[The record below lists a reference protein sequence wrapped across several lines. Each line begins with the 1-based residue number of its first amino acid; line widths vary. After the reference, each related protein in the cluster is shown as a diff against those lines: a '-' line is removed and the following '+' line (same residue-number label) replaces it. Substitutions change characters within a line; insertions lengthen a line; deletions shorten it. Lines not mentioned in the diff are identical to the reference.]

1 MCLYF
6 RVSTQP
12 LIDRI
17 SGILTLW
24 IILTYVPLHTH
35 GKITRGGVNLIP
47 SGALQMTASWVDDPN
62 EGAVGVTYN
71 FIILTTYRSPPSSEA
86 HFKSGLTR
94 DNLAYDP
101 DTHTYSLII
110 DASNANQFGPGNTVT
125 ERNFPGWQMG
135 VDYRIYIEYYNST
148 DIDTRS
154 KLNIGAEMTQYFA
167 TPMQLAS
174 PPLAV
179 TMCGLTET
187 AVPCHEIV
195 QTDNSIR
202 VHWEKPDTRG
212 YADYIPTPAYLI
224 DHYEIEVSEC
234 SDFRSL
240 LRPPQRC
247 LVDQDDDYCDFN
259 ERIANIKDLEANHI
273 YFLRISASTI
283 IGSGEKSDIIT
294 TVHIPGVISTVASEP
309 VCNCGEN
316 FYASNRSIWNTCS
329 RCPLF
334 TNSKDGSI
342 KLEDCKCDVSMGYK
356 AGSVPCELMEAHYE
370 TEIEEG
376 SLWWV
381 GGAILLLY
389 ICGCG
394 AQRKFT

>member
-1 MCLYF
+1 M
-6 RVSTQP
+6 
-12 LIDRI
+12 
-17 SGILTLW
+17 LTLG
-24 IILTYVPLHTH
+24 IILAYLPLHTH
-35 GKITRGGVNLIP
+35 GKISPNSVNLIP
-47 SGALQMTASWVDDPN
+47 SGVLQMTASWVDDPS
-62 EGAVGVTYN
+62 EGPVGVTYD
-71 FIILTTYRSPPSSEA
+71 FYILTTYRNPPSAEA
-86 HFKSGLTR
+86 HTKSGLTR
-94 DNLAYDP
+94 DNFAYDP
-101 DTHTYSLII
+101 DAHTYSLVI
-110 DASNANQFGPGNTVT
+110 DASNANQFGPGNPVT
-125 ERNFPGWQMG
+125 EGNFPGWQMG
-135 VDYRIYIEYYNST
+135 VLYRVYVDYYNST

-154 KLNIGAEMTQYFA
+154 KLNAGDELQKYFA

-179 TMCGLTET
+179 TTCGLTERAT
-187 AVPCHEIV
+187 PCIEID
-195 QTDNSIR
+195 QANNSIR
-202 VHWEKPDTRG
+202 VHWERPDSRG
-212 YADYIPTPAYLI
+212 YGTYIPSPAYVI
-224 DHYEIEVSEC
+224 NYYEIKVSEC

-259 ERIANIKDLEANHI
+259 ERIASIKDLQANHI
-273 YFLRISASTI
+273 YFLRISAGTI

-294 TVHIPGVISTVASEP
+294 TVHIPGVTSTVASEP

-356 AGSVPCELMEAHYE
+356 PGSVPCELMEDPDE

-381 GGAILLLY
+381 VGTIFLLY
-389 ICGCG
+389 CFGCG
-394 AQRKFT
+394 AQRKLT

>member
-1 MCLYF
+1 M
-6 RVSTQP
+6 
-12 LIDRI
+12 
-17 SGILTLW
+17 LTLW
-24 IILTYVPLHTH
+24 IILAYLPLHTH
-35 GKITRGGVNLIP
+35 GKISRNSVNLIP
-47 SGALQMTASWVDDPN
+47 SGVLQMTASWVDDPS
-62 EGAVGVTYN
+62 EGPVGVTYGLN
-71 FIILTTYRSPPSSEA
+71 ILTTYRTPPSAEA
-86 HFKSGLTR
+86 HVKKDLTR

-101 DTHTYSLII
+101 NTHTYSLVI
-110 DASNANQFGPGNTVT
+110 DASNANQFGPGNSVIVG
-125 ERNFPGWQMG
+125 NFPGWQMG
-135 VDYRIYIEYYNST
+135 VMYRVFIEYYNST

-154 KLNIGAEMTQYFA
+154 RLNVGNELMQYFA

-179 TMCGLTET
+179 TTCGLTERAT
-187 AVPCHEIV
+187 PCNEID
-195 QTDNSIR
+195 QADNSIR
-202 VHWEKPDTRG
+202 VHWERPDSRG
-212 YADYIPTPAYLI
+212 YGDYIPISPDPVYPISPDPVSLI
-224 DHYEIEVSEC
+224 DHYEIEVSKC

-247 LVDQDDDYCDFN
+247 LVDQEDDYCHFN
-259 ERIANIKDLEANHI
+259 ERIANIKDLQANHI

-356 AGSVPCELMEAHYE
+356 PGSVPCELMEDSDE
-370 TEIEEG
+370 TEIEGG

-381 GGAILLLY
+381 VGTIFLLY
-389 ICGCG
+389 SFGCG
-394 AQRKFT
+394 AQRKLA